1 MFKTHLTTLSTVLF
15 LFVSPPAKALTDFYS
30 TGPGQGGADT
40 LDDVW
45 QSLYNGWG
53 LAANTDTDLD
63 GCSNYIESIAGTDPR
78 KAGDCLKVGNMVVSG
93 NTLIFYF
100 DAEAGKKYRVV
111 AADSPAATTW
121 NLVAG
126 SEKVPTTD
134 SANESIVIAKPAGDR
149 KFYKLETLDVDTD
162 NDGVSDWAE
171 RELGTD
177 VASGSS
183 VNNASGGAATDADT
197 LHSLLSLTAS
207 PGPVN
212 SAFEKEGTA
221 ATVRLERSFGTMP
234 LTVQVAGEAGAVDST
249 KGSASSGDY
258 LFKNMADVAT
268 TTVTIPAGQGTPG
281 NPVDVV
287 KVAPVLDAAVEVPEA
302 VKVKFILP
310 NTPPGTEGPSATV
323 MVKDADPGDAENR
336 QLYVAFLGR
345 EAGVVSTASGY
356 ATALVNGDNDSASI
370 SLVFSNLSSAQ
381 NTAYI
386 RIGSDLEVRVL
397 PLGQVSG
404 AGWNIRSA
412 QTKVT
417 DQEMLTALENGEL
430 YVSVS
435 SANYPNKEI
444 FGYFNKATGST
455 VFDPNNDDLLSP
467 GLGSTD
473 WQNPTGEALSRDIY
487 RFLSQCTFGAT
498 TALHDEVLNNY
509 VTPAINGGG
518 TYIDGLRNWLNVQM
532 DIAQT
537 PMIDFST
544 LVMAADNEEFVMRGN
559 RPLHYNSD
567 PQYATNLYPVT
578 YDSNSGMPIISTT
591 ANTTQISNNYPAN
604 ANNRRREWWS
614 LILQSKDQVRQRMAM
629 ALSEILV
636 ISEADQ
642 TINDRHYGCAEYWDI
657 LAAGAFDKY
666 RPLLEQVT
674 YSPMMGSYLSHVGNR
689 AMYDAGGGLMVSPDE
704 NYAREIMQ
712 LFSIGLV
719 LRHPDGSLVLSGDGL
734 PVATY
739 DNTDI
744 TELARVMTGWSHGA
758 RHTPATVQMW
768 NGDTVSFSNSQ
779 QRVSPVL
786 ELNASTAT
794 WFGIPDSGGHRF
806 FQQSWMQPMKI
817 LGRATISSV
826 LTTVHDFNQYTDPAT
841 GTPVSGVSKRLLAGK
856 HGQFDI
862 PIRTWTTDAQA
873 HAAAAADV
881 NDAHNSLAGI
891 AASSTY
897 GDGSQGNPG
906 HQNTPVNISRWLIQR
921 LTSSNPSVGYVYRV
935 QQVYRSTNGDLGEVM
950 KAILLDYEAR
960 SLQLADTSASVGKI
974 KEPMIHFANVLRSL
988 KAFSGAPLSLLR
1000 DNPPPF
1006 SASES
1011 MLATAYPAS
1020 ELSKFDT
1027 TQANPPSLP
1036 TGWATGPFRYRFGDT
1051 TSNLGQSPQRA
1062 PSVFNWFLPDY
1073 TVPGLLAQAGLFAPE
1088 LQISTESSEVAR
1100 INYHWSVTWGSL
1112 VGMSTQP
1119 GTDNNVSDFTL
1130 SNAFAT
1136 PTARFSSATLTFSDT
1151 NWNVPQNVTI
1161 TANNNAVLSGLQTG
1175 NVQFTLG
1182 GTTSTYNNVT
1192 VQPLT
1197 IGVQDN
1203 ELSNEGLRVVQTG
1216 GTTWVQEGGKT
1227 DTFNVMLTAPPMS
1240 GVTVAVNLTTGS
1252 QVSLSSNTLN
1262 FNSGNWNVEQ
1272 TVTVTAVNDA
1282 TTEAA
1287 GATDTIAFTT
1297 SSTAAN
1303 YNGLTASSITANIVD
1318 NDDGASSYGV
1328 LITESGGGTT
1338 VTESTATSGGDLD
1351 TYTLVLTKQP
1361 SATVTVTITCN
1372 THAQVNTTGTTYATS
1387 TTRTFSTSTG
1397 VAGGWNVPQ
1406 TITLRGVSDTTA
1418 EGTHT
1423 GTVTHTVATAGG
1435 YTTGMAIQGINVDVL
1450 DRNDTN
1456 GNRLILAHSGTETRV
1471 GEGTGALTDTI
1482 TVRLRTLPTANVSV
1496 NLGSNQVACSPAV
1509 LTFTTAN
1516 WSSPQTVT
1524 VSAIDDFL
1532 NEGLHSANVIAYSYS
1547 TDTNY
1552 LNYGSTNS
1560 NLGALLTT
1568 AIIDNDQ
1575 GRVLITESGGS
1586 TIVSESGSSD
1596 TYTLALSSQPTAP
1609 VTIALQPNAQV
1620 TTTPLGPIVFDSTN
1634 WNTPVTVTVSA
1645 VSDTTAETTLPAQ
1658 ITHYVTSGDMRYHG
1672 ITASVV
1678 SPAVSDNE
1686 LPLTIVQT
1694 NGFTT
1699 VAEVGTAGTSGTP
1712 NVSDTFTVALPLAPI
1727 SGSTVVVTPVTDGQ
1741 VTVSPASLTFTSS
1754 NSGTAQTFT
1763 VTAADDGMA
1772 EATPHLST
1780 LAFNL
1785 SSNDAYYSGKAAQ
1798 PLVVA
1803 VHDNDGPGVSIV
1815 ESSGNTASTEGSTD
1829 TYTLVLTSAPLSN
1842 VVVRVSCDAQTEALI
1857 TGSTYGTT
1865 RDFTFTSANWN
1876 VAQTVTVRPI
1886 NDTVAELRHLGYISH
1901 SIVAATSADAYD
1913 AVIIPQVLHIITDND
1928 NTVAANKV
1936 QITEVGST
1944 STTVTEAGGSDTYT
1958 VLLSQAPTSD
1968 VVVTIT
1974 PNSQLMVS
1982 PATLTFTSVNF
1993 GTAQTVT
2000 VRAVDDSTVDSSPHY
2015 GGLLAANPH
2024 YGTITHTAASAD
2036 SVYQGIAIAPITASI
2051 TDNDTPGVIVTPS
2064 GDSTNLAEASG
2075 TDTYTVALS
2084 HEPKANV
2091 TVTLTANAQLN
2102 YNGTS
2107 ALTFTPSAGA
2117 TPWNVPQIVTLS
2129 AVDDTATEN
2138 THTAVVAHT
2147 VASTD
2152 RFYHGIGAP
2161 TVSASIV
2168 DNDGPQVTVSHTSGN
2183 TVVTEGGAT
2192 DTISIVLTQ
2201 APAAGTTLTVNLIPP
2216 AVIVP
2221 VPVYS
2226 KQVGYFTSDIGGNQN
2241 RERIVMDYTEI
2252 ILLYRTTF
2260 YGSLSTQYSGVI
2272 PTTPGNTQVQ
2282 NAHWAATKAIV
2293 DRMDLWWCGGGLKAE
2308 NPVLIEPNQTAPA
2321 PLPAANA
2328 RQTIMDALYYLS
2340 GGTNS
2345 PSTTRYLAEVTY
2357 TPKAPPTG
2365 TFHDEVRDRARYA
2378 AYLISSVAPSIVAH

>member
-1 MFKTHLTTLSTVLF
+1 MFKTLLPALSTVL
-15 LFVSPPAKALTDFYS
+15 LLLASPSAQALTDYYS

-53 LAANTDTDLD
+53 LVPGEDTDLD

-93 NTLIFYF
+93 NALIFYF

-111 AADSPAATTW
+111 AADNPAATTW
-121 NLVAG
+121 DLVEG
-126 SEKVPTTD
+126 SEKVPTSD
-134 SANESIVIAKPAGDR
+134 SVNESIVIAKPAGDR

-162 NDGVSDWAE
+162 SDGVSDWAE
-171 RELGTD
+171 RELGTN
-177 VASGSS
+177 VASDSS
-183 VNNASGGAATDADT
+183 VTNASGGAATDADT
-197 LHSLLSLTAS
+197 LHSLLSLTAT

-212 SAFEKEGTA
+212 SAFEKEGTT

-258 LFKNMADVAT
+258 LFKNMADVPT

-287 KVAPVLDAAVEVPEA
+287 KVAPVLDADVEVPEA

-323 MVKDADPGDAENR
+323 TVKDADPGDVENR

-404 AGWNIRSA
+404 ANWNIRAA

-417 DQEMLTALENGEL
+417 DQQMLTALENGEL

-455 VFDPNNDDLLSP
+455 AFDPNNDDLLSP

-509 VTPAINGGG
+509 VTPAITGGG

-578 YDSNSGMPIISTT
+578 YDGNSGMPTIGTT
-591 ANTTQISNNYPAN
+591 ANTTQISNNYPAS

-657 LAAGAFDKY
+657 LATGAFDKY

-689 AMYDAGGGLMVSPDE
+689 AMYDAGGGLLVSPDE

-734 PVATY
+734 PIATY

-758 RHTPATVQMW
+758 RHTAATVQMW
-768 NGDTVSFSNSQ
+768 NGDSVSFSNSQ

-794 WFGIPDSGGHRF
+794 WFGIPDGGGHRF

-841 GTPVSGVSKRLLAGK
+841 GTPVAGVSKRLLAGK

-873 HAAAAADV
+873 HAAAAEDV

-897 GDGSQGNPG
+897 GNGTQGNPG

-921 LTSSNPSVGYVYRV
+921 LTSSNPSAGYVYRV

-960 SLQLADTSASVGKI
+960 SLQLADTSASAGKI

-1100 INYHWSVTWGSL
+1100 INYHWSVTWGNL

-1119 GTDNNVSDFTL
+1119 GTDSNVSDFTL

-1136 PTARFSSATLTFSDT
+1136 PTARFSSATLTFTDA
-1151 NWNVPQNVTI
+1151 NWNVPQNVTV
-1161 TANNNAVLSGLQTG
+1161 TANNNGILSGLQSG

-1182 GTTSTYNNVT
+1182 GTTSTYNGVS

-1203 ELSNEGLRVVQTG
+1203 ELRNEGLRIVQTG
-1216 GTTWVQEGGKT
+1216 GSTWVQEGGKT
-1227 DTFNVMLTAPPMS
+1227 DTFNVMLTAPPMAD
-1240 GVTVAVNLTTGS
+1240 VTVTMSVGS
-1252 QVSLSSNTLN
+1252 QVSLSSNTLT
-1262 FNSGNWNVEQ
+1262 FTAGNWNVEQ

-1303 YNGLTASSITANIVD
+1303 YNGLTAPSITANVVD

-1328 LITESGGGTT
+1328 LITESGAGTT

-1351 TYTLVLTKQP
+1351 TYTIVLTKQP

-1372 THAQVNTTGTTYATS
+1372 SQVNVNTTGTTYALS

-1406 TITLRGVSDTTA
+1406 TITLRGVSETTA

-1435 YTTGMAIQGINVDVL
+1435 YTAGMAIQGINVTVL

-1456 GNRLILAHSGTETRV
+1456 GNRLMLAHGGSDSNETRV

-1496 NLGSNQVACSPAV
+1496 NIGSNQVACSPSV

-1516 WSSPQTVT
+1516 WSTPQTVT
-1524 VSAIDDFL
+1524 VSAIDDYL
-1532 NEGLHSANVIAYSYS
+1532 NEGLHSANIIAYSYS
-1547 TDTNY
+1547 TDASY

-1568 AIIDNDQ
+1568 SIIDNDA
-1575 GRVLITESGGS
+1575 GRVVVTQSGGS
-1586 TIVSESGSSD
+1586 TVISENGTTDS
-1596 TYTLALSSQPTAP
+1596 YTLVLSAQPTAP
-1609 VTIALQPNAQV
+1609 VSIALQPSSQI
-1620 TTTPLGPIVFDSTN
+1620 TTTPAGPVVFDSTN
-1634 WNTPVTVTVSA
+1634 WNTPFTVTVA
-1645 VSDTTAETTLPAQ
+1645 AAFDTSVELTTPAQ
-1658 ITHYVTSGDMRYHG
+1658 ITHYVTSADLRYHG
-1672 ITASVV
+1672 IETSVV
-1678 SPAVSDNE
+1678 SPVVSDNE
-1686 LPLTIVQT
+1686 LPLTIAQT
-1694 NGFTT
+1694 NSFTT
-1699 VAEVGTAGTSGTP
+1699 VAENGTAGTTGTP
-1712 NVSDTFTVALPLAPI
+1712 NVSDTFVIRLARQP
-1727 SGSTVVVTPVTDGQ
+1727 SANVTVTPVFDSQ
-1741 VTVSPASLTFTSS
+1741 VTVTPVSLTFT
-1754 NSGTAQTFT
+1754 NANYNTDQTVT
-1763 VTAADDGMA
+1763 VTALDDGVS

-1780 LAFNL
+1780 IGFNL
-1785 SSNDAYYSGKAAQ
+1785 VSTDGYYNGIAAQ
-1798 PLVVA
+1798 PVIVA
-1803 VHDNDGPGVSIV
+1803 VKDNDAPGVSIV
-1815 ESSGNTASTEGSTD
+1815 ESSGTTASTENATD
-1829 TYTLVLTSAPLSN
+1829 SYTLVLTKQPSTD
-1842 VVVRVSCDAQTEALI
+1842 VVVRVSCDAQTEVLI
-1857 TGSTYGTT
+1857 SGSTYGAT
-1865 RDFTFTSANWN
+1865 RDFTFTNASWN
-1876 VAQTVTVRPI
+1876 TTQTVTIRAKD
-1886 NDTVAELRHLGYISH
+1886 DTTAELRHLGYVSH
-1901 SIVAATSADAYD
+1901 SVVAATSDDTFD
-1913 AVIIPQVLHIITDND
+1913 AVTIPQVVHIITDND
-1928 NTVAANKV
+1928 NAVSANKV
-1936 QITEVGST
+1936 QIAES
-1944 STTVTEAGGSDTYT
+1944 SNNTTVTEAGASDTYT
-1958 VLLSQAPTSD
+1958 VVLSQAPTSD
-1968 VVVTIT
+1968 VVVTLS
-1974 PNSQLMVS
+1974 PNSQLMVT
-1982 PATLTFTSVNF
+1982 PATLTFTSGNYN
-1993 GTAQTVT
+1993 TAQTVT
-2000 VRAVDDSTVDSSPHY
+2000 VRAVDDGLYESSPHY
-2015 GGLLAANPH
+2015 GGLPAASPH
-2024 YGTITHTAASAD
+2024 YGTIAHSAASTDLA
-2036 SVYQGIAIAPITASI
+2036 YQGIAIAPVTASI
-2051 TDNDTPGVIVTPS
+2051 TDNDIPGVLVTPS
-2064 GDSTNLAEASG
+2064 GGSTLLAEAG
-2075 TDTYTVALS
+2075 GNDTYTVALT
-2084 HEPKANV
+2084 HEPTADV
-2091 TVTLTANAQLN
+2091 VVTLTPNAQLDL
-2102 YNGTS
+2102 NGTS
-2107 ALTFTPSAGA
+2107 ALTFTTTGGA
-2117 TPWNVPQIVTLS
+2117 TPWNVPQTVTLT
-2129 AVDDTATEN
+2129 AVNDGTTEN
-2138 THTAVVAHT
+2138 THTAVLAHT

-2152 RFYHGIGAP
+2152 RRFQGISVP
-2161 TVSASIV
+2161 SVSASIV
-2168 DNDGPQVTVSHTSGN
+2168 DNDGPQVTISHTSGS
-2183 TVVTEGGAT
+2183 TEVTEGGAT

-2226 KQVGYFTSDIGGNQN
+2226 KQVGYFTSDIGGNQQ
-2241 RERIVMDYTEI
+2241 RERIVMDYTEV

-2260 YGSLSTQYSGVI
+2260 YASLSTQYSGSI
-2272 PTTPGNTQVQ
+2272 PGTPGNTQVQ

-2293 DRMDLWWCGGGLKAE
+2293 DRMDLWWCGGSLKAK
-2308 NPVLIEPNQTAPA
+2308 NPVLIEPNQTPPS
-2321 PLPAANA
+2321 PLPSINA
-2328 RQTIMDALYYLS
+2328 RQTIMEALYYL
-2340 GGTNS
+2340 GGGSNS
-2345 PSTTRYLAEVTY
+2345 PSTTRYLAEITY
-2357 TPKAPPTG
+2357 NPKAPPTG

-2378 AYLISSVAPSIVAH
+2378 AYLISSVAPSLVAH

>member
-1 MFKTHLTTLSTVLF
+1 MLKTTL
-15 LFVSPPAKALTDFYS
+15 PAYLCLCLLAATPAQALTDYFS
-30 TGPGQGGADT
+30 TAPGQGAADT

-45 QSLYNGWG
+45 QSLFNGWG
-53 LAANTDTDLD
+53 LVPGNDEDLD
-63 GCSNYIESIAGTDPR
+63 GCSNYVESIAGTDPR
-78 KAGDCLKVGNMVVSG
+78 KVGDCLKVGNMVVSG
-93 NTLIFYF
+93 STLIFYF

-111 AADSPAATTW
+111 TADSPAATTW
-121 NLVAG
+121 NLIAG
-126 SEKVPTTD
+126 SEKLPTVD
-134 SANESIVIAKPAGDR
+134 SANESIVIAKPVGDR
-149 KFYKLETLDVDTD
+149 KFYKLETLDADTD

-171 RELGTD
+171 REMGTD

-183 VNNASGGAATDADT
+183 ASNASGGAASDADT
-197 LHSLLSLTAS
+197 LRSLLTLTAS
-207 PGPVN
+207 PG
-212 SAFEKEGTA
+212 STTEAYEKEGTA
-221 ATVRLERSFGTMP
+221 ATVKVERSFGTMP
-234 LTVQVAGEAGAVDST
+234 LTVQVAGAAGATDVT
-249 KGSASSGDY
+249 KASAASGDY
-258 LFKNMADVAT
+258 LFKNMAGVAT
-268 TTVTIPAGQGTPG
+268 NTVVIPAGQGTPG
-281 NPVDVV
+281 NPVEVV
-287 KVAPVLDAAVEVPEA
+287 KVAPVLDATDEVPEA
-302 VKVKFILP
+302 VKVSFILP
-310 NTPPGTEGPSATV
+310 NTPPGTVGPSATV
-323 MVKDADPGDAENR
+323 MVKDSNPGDPDNR

-345 EAGVVSTASGY
+345 EAGVSSTASGY
-356 ATALVNGDNDSASI
+356 ATALVNGDNDAASI
-370 SLVFSNLSSAQ
+370 SLVFNNLSSQQ

-386 RIGSDLEVRVL
+386 RFGNDLEVRVL
-397 PLGQVSG
+397 PLGQVAG
-404 AGWNIRSA
+404 ANWTIRAA
-412 QTKVT
+412 QTVIS
-417 DQEMLTALENGEL
+417 DQEMLDALRSGQL
-430 YVSVS
+430 YVSITT
-435 SANYPNKEI
+435 ANYPSKEI
-444 FGYFNKATGST
+444 FGYFRKTTGST
-455 VFDPNNDDLLSP
+455 EFDSNNDDLLAP
-467 GLGSTD
+467 GLGSAD

-487 RFLSQCTFGAT
+487 RFLAQCTFGGT
-498 TALHDEVLNNY
+498 TALHDDILNNY
-509 VTPAINGGG
+509 VTPAITGGG

-532 DIAQT
+532 DPGQT
-537 PMIDFST
+537 PTVDFST
-544 LVMAADNEEFVMRGN
+544 LVIAADNEEFVMRGN
-559 RPLHYNSD
+559 RPLHYNAD
-567 PQYATNLYPVT
+567 PQYPTNLYSVT
-578 YDSNSGMPIISTT
+578 YDANSGMPTIGTT
-591 ANTTQISNNYPAN
+591 ANTTQISNNYPNSAI
-604 ANNRRREWWS
+604 NRRREWWS
-614 LILQSKDQVRQRMAM
+614 LILQCKDQVRQRMAM

-642 TINDRHYGCAEYWDI
+642 TINDRHYGCAEYWDM

-674 YSPMMGSYLSHVGNR
+674 YNPMMGSYLSHVGNR
-689 AMYDAGGGLMVSPDE
+689 AAYDAGGGLMVSPDE

-734 PVATY
+734 PIATY

-758 RHTPATVQMW
+758 RHTAATVQTW

-794 WFGIPDSGGHRF
+794 WFGIPDGGGHRF

-817 LGRATISSV
+817 LGRATIGV
-826 LTTVHDFNQYTDPAT
+826 ATTVHDFGTYTDPGT
-841 GTPVSGVSKRLLAGK
+841 GQVVAGVSKRLLAGK

-873 HAAAAADV
+873 HTAAAADV
-881 NDAHNSLAGI
+881 NDAHNSLAGS

-906 HQNTPVNISRWLIQR
+906 HQNTPINISRWLIQR
-921 LTSSNPSVGYVYRV
+921 LTSSNPSAGYVYRV
-935 QQVYRSTNGDLGEVM
+935 QQVYRSTNGDLGDVM

-960 SLQLADTSASVGKI
+960 SLQLADTSTSVGKI
-974 KEPMIHFANVLRSL
+974 KEPMIHFASVLRSL

-1006 SASES
+1006 SASET
-1011 MLATAYPAS
+1011 MLAAAYPGS

-1051 TSNLGQSPQRA
+1051 TASLGQSPQRA

-1073 TVPGLLAQAGLFAPE
+1073 TVPGPLAQAGLFAPE

-1100 INYHWSVTWGSL
+1100 INYHWSVTWGNL
-1112 VGMSTQP
+1112 VGMNAQP
-1119 GTDNNVSDFTL
+1119 GTDSNISDFTL

-1136 PTARFSSATLTFSDT
+1136 PTARFSAATLTFTDA

-1161 TANNNAVLSGLQTG
+1161 TANNDGLLTGLQNG
-1175 NVQFTLG
+1175 NLQFSLG
-1182 GTTSTYNNVT
+1182 GTTSTYNGVT
-1192 VQPLT
+1192 VQPLA
-1197 IGVQDN
+1197 ISVQDN
-1203 ELSNEGLRVVQTG
+1203 ELTNEGLRVVQTG
-1216 GTTWVQEGGKT
+1216 GSTWVQEGGKT

-1328 LITESGGGTT
+1328 LITESGAGTT

-1351 TYTLVLTKQP
+1351 TYTIVLTKQP

-1418 EGTHT
+1418 EGTHA

-1435 YTTGMAIQGINVDVL
+1435 YTAGMAIQGINVDVL

-1456 GNRLILAHSGTETRV
+1456 GNRLMLAHSGNETRV

-1524 VSAIDDFL
+1524 VSAIDDYL
-1532 NEGLHSANVIAYSYS
+1532 NEGLHSANIIAYSYS

-1586 TIVSESGSSD
+1586 TVISEGGATD

-1620 TTTPLGPIVFDSTN
+1620 TTTPVGPIVFDSTN

-1645 VSDTTAETTLPAQ
+1645 VFDTTAETTLPAQ

-1672 ITASVV
+1672 ITTSVV

-1686 LPLTIVQT
+1686 LPLTIAQT

-1727 SGSTVVVTPVTDGQ
+1727 SGNTVVVTPVTDGQ

-1763 VTAADDGMA
+1763 VTAADDGTA

-1798 PLVVA
+1798 PIVVA

-1901 SIVAATSADAYD
+1901 SIVAASSADAYD

-1993 GTAQTVT
+1993 GTSQTVT

-2015 GGLLAANPH
+2015 GGLPAANPH

-2129 AVDDTATEN
+2129 AVDDATTEN

-2168 DNDGPQVTVSHTSGN
+2168 DNDGPQVTISHTSGN

-2260 YGSLSTQYSGVI
+2260 YASLSTQYGGVI

-2308 NPVLIEPNQTAPA
+2308 NPVLIEPNQTAPV
-2321 PLPAANA
+2321 PLPAVNA